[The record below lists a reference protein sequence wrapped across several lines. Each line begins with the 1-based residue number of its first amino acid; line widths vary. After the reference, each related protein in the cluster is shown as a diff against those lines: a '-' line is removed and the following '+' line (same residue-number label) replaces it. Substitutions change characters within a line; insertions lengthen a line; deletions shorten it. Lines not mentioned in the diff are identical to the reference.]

1 MSCPSLIQT
10 ANANF
15 SVAADGSIPFG
26 NIVRRYGK
34 FVNLN
39 GNDIIACGN
48 GYYQVVLSIT
58 LTPTAAGLIGVQLY
72 AGGTPV
78 SGANAS
84 ETATADGVVNL
95 FVVTTVR
102 VMGNCCD
109 DNCVPISLQLV
120 TPEGVTTGVTVNNL
134 SASVIKL

>member
-15 SVAADGSIPFG
+15 DVAANGSIPFG
-26 NIVRRYGK
+26 NIIRRYGK

-48 GYYQVVLSIT
+48 GYYQTILSIT
-58 LTPTAAGLIGVQLY
+58 LTPVAAGLVGVQLY
-72 AGGTPV
+72 SSGTPV

-84 ETATADGVVNL
+84 ETATADGTVNL

-102 VMGNCCD
+102 VTGICCEN
-109 DNCVPISLQLV
+109 NCVPISLQLV
-120 TPEGVTTGVTVNNL
+120 TPEGITTGATVNNL
-134 SASVIKL
+134 SASVTKQ